1 MNFQLTDP
9 QKRAIYFV
17 ESVTLANVDNDS
29 FREWPELMTRS
40 QAARFLGVT
49 PKHISVLSG
58 EHLQKQGTRWRL
70 GDLQA
75 YAQKREKERAR
86 DELGRFV
93 KF

>member
-17 ESVTLANVDNDS
+17 ESVTLANIEDDS

-49 PKHISVLSG
+49 LKHISVLSRN
-58 EHLQKQGTRWRL
+58 HLQKQGAHWRL
-70 GDLQA
+70 DDLQA
-75 YAQKREKERAR
+75 FAKERVKERAR